1 MTARL
6 RRVINHTL
14 RLLNQF
20 DREHMNEA
28 NNEVLDALFEYF
40 NDEKEDI
47 RV

>member
-20 DREHMNEA
+20 DREHLNKE
-28 NNEVLDALFEYF
+28 NNDVLNALFDYLE
-40 NDEKEDI
+40 NEKESEN
-47 RV
+47 

>member
-1 MTARL
+1 MKTARL

-28 NNEVLDALFEYF
+28 NNEVLDALFDYF
-40 NDEKEDI
+40 ENENEEE
-47 RV
+47 